1 MIEVT
6 AVRTRRW
13 PKRLAIALPIVI
25 VVAYAAM
32 GWIASSQLIDG
43 ITVDEWET
51 EYVVDVVAV
60 AHAEITIVVP
70 DDGDFPADHD
80 AVMGLEWEGGYA
92 RIGPSATDGTTETR
106 AFTLLSG
113 NPPPIGEDVAA
124 FDGYAFRGDPSDID
138 LAFETVTYPGPL
150 GDLDAWYLPGV
161 GDRWLVMVHGLGA
174 SEQEYLR
181 TLDAL
186 RDLQMPTLVITYRN
200 DPGQPESGNGLILAG
215 QKEWRDVAAAVDH
228 AVANGATDVVL
239 FGDSMGAALVLGY
252 LVEQADHRAVGAVLE
267 SPVADL
273 RRIVGIRSGEAIPI
287 GGPIGD
293 SFVAVARMVTWMRTG
308 IDFDDVAYVDRA
320 DELTVPILLFH
331 GTADDSTPYAVG
343 EALAEARP
351 DLVEFHP
358 LEAASHVKAWN
369 EGPDEYRAIVTDF
382 LLGLP

>member
-6 AVRTRRW
+6 AVRPRRW

-25 VVAYAAM
+25 LVAYAAM
-32 GWIASSQLIDG
+32 GWIASSRLIDG
-43 ITVDEWET
+43 ITVDERET

-70 DDGDFPADHD
+70 ADGDFPADHD

-92 RIGPSATDGTTETR
+92 RVGPSATEGTTETR

-113 NPPPIGEDVAA
+113 TPPPIGEDVAA
-124 FDGYAFRGDPSDID
+124 FDGYAFRGDPSDIG
-138 LAFETVTYPGPL
+138 LAFETVSYPGPL
-150 GDLDAWYLPGV
+150 GELDAWYLPGV

-186 RDLQMPTLVITYRN
+186 RDLRIPTLVITYRN

-228 AVANGATDVVL
+228 AVANGAADVVL

-252 LVEQADHRAVGAVLE
+252 LVEQADHPAVGAVLE

-293 SFVAVARMVTWMRTG
+293 SFVAVARMFTWMRTG

-331 GTADDSTPYAVG
+331 GTEDDSTPFAVG

-358 LEAASHVKAWN
+358 LEGASHVKAWN
-369 EGPDEYRAIVTDF
+369 EGPEEYRATVTAF